1 VRAVLKASGIDAEH
15 VGDIGL
21 AQAEDADILQHAK
34 TRSAVVVTLD
44 ADFHQ
49 LLAMSHDVRPSVIR
63 IRIEGLKSEALA
75 TLLVGVVARCA
86 NDLDGGALVSV
97 EVSRIRIHKLPLP

>member
-1 VRAVLKASGIDAEH
+1 
-15 VGDIGL
+15 
-21 AQAEDADILQHAK
+21 
-34 TRSAVVVTLD
+34 
-44 ADFHQ
+44 
-49 LLAMSHDVRPSVIR
+49 
-63 IRIEGLKSEALA
+63 LKSEALA